1 MNYLQRK
8 KLALMMNRKFK
19 GYLRTVSGV
28 PLTLTDCMGSELMSL
43 SVTGSADGVGERT
56 ANLFDVNGDI
66 NRRADDSIIVPN
78 IHINVLVEGDKI
90 NIHCSGSSYYGVG
103 QWISVEIGKTYTYSY
118 TLLNI
123 GEAGGVY
130 AQAMYPDTWT
140 AIAIATVRQEGENG
154 IASFTAEQD
163 KVMFC
168 FNKTVGSPAYDTG
181 TIIGNIM
188 FVEGEYTAETLPEY
202 EPYGYKIPLTV
213 SGRNLFDTKTAKK
226 NSGAVSLLE
235 VTDNSLTVGQPWAG
249 LWASV
254 NVLIS
259 EELIGKTI
267 TVSADISTSG
277 ANKGGIRIM
286 WLNGALGVTD
296 LGYIISSY
304 VSSSTPQRISM
315 TGVVPENTT
324 ENEYK
329 LCLMFYS
336 NVNATLESGV
346 EYTATYSN
354 IQIELGDTATAYEP
368 YCTPETYNIYSDTP
382 LYGTEG
388 EEYTVP
394 AITTFKGTT
403 IIMPETSV
411 QPTSMTAEYYAR
423 KP

>member
-28 PLTLTDCMGSELMSL
+28 PLTLTDCIGSELVSL
-43 SVTGSADGVGERT
+43 SVVGNADGVGERT
-56 ANLFDVNGDI
+56 ANLFDV
-66 NRRADDSIIVPN
+66 
-78 IHINVLVEGDKI
+78 
-90 NIHCSGSSYYGVG
+90 
-103 QWISVEIGKTYTYSY
+103 
-118 TLLNI
+118 
-123 GEAGGVY
+123 
-130 AQAMYPDTWT
+130 
-140 AIAIATVRQEGENG
+140 
-154 IASFTAEQD
+154 
-163 KVMFC
+163 
-168 FNKTVGSPAYDTG
+168 
-181 TIIGNIM
+181 
-188 FVEGEYTAETLPEY
+188 
-202 EPYGYKIPLTV
+202 
-213 SGRNLFDTKTAKK
+213 KTAKK
-226 NSGAVSLLE
+226 YSGNASLLE
-235 VTDNSLTVGQPWAG
+235 VTDNSLTVGQTRAA

-259 EELIGKTI
+259 EELIGKTV

-286 WLNGALGVTD
+286 WLDGTFGVID

-354 IQIELGDTATAYEP
+354 IQIELGDTATEYEP
-368 YCTPETYNIYSDTP
+368 YGYKIPLTVSGETESKTYNIYSDTP

-388 EEYTVP
+388 EEYIVP
-394 AITTFKGTT
+394 VITTFKGTT

>member
-28 PLTLTDCMGSELMSL
+28 PLTLTDCIGSELVSL
-43 SVTGSADGVGERT
+43 SVVGNADGVGERT

-66 NRRADDSIIVPN
+66 NRRADDSIIVSN
-78 IHINVLVEGDKI
+78 MYINVFVEGDKI
-90 NIHCSGSSYYGVG
+90 NIHCSGSAYYGVG

-130 AQAMYPDTWT
+130 VQAMYPDTWT
-140 AIAIATVRQEGENG
+140 GIAIATVRQEGENG

-213 SGRNLFDTKTAKK
+213 SG
-226 NSGAVSLLE
+226 
-235 VTDNSLTVGQPWAG
+235 
-249 LWASV
+249 
-254 NVLIS
+254 
-259 EELIGKTI
+259 
-267 TVSADISTSG
+267 
-277 ANKGGIRIM
+277 
-286 WLNGALGVTD
+286 
-296 LGYIISSY
+296 
-304 VSSSTPQRISM
+304 
-315 TGVVPENTT
+315 
-324 ENEYK
+324 ENENK
-329 LCLMFYS
+329 
-336 NVNATLESGV
+336 A
-346 EYTATYSN
+346 
-354 IQIELGDTATAYEP
+354 
-368 YCTPETYNIYSDTP
+368 YNIYSDTP

-394 AITTFKGTT
+394 VITTFKGTT
-403 IIMPETSV
+403 IITPETSV
-411 QPTSMTAEYYAR
+411 QPTSMMAEYYAR